1 MPEVTVSIGGREFA
15 VACQEGQ
22 ESFVQTAAA
31 LLDDQAQVLVQQSA
45 RIPEPRLLLMAG
57 LMLADRTAGLEER
70 LRLAEM
76 RAAEAESALEE
87 ALSRPAPE
95 PARIEVPVIPE
106 IVIDTLSEI
115 AARAEA
121 LAGEL
126 EDRIKRAS

>member
-22 ESFVQTAAA
+22 ESYVQTAAA
-31 LLDDQAQVLVQQSA
+31 LLDDQAQVLIQQSA
-45 RIPEPRLLLMAG
+45 RIPESRLLLMAG

-70 LRLAEM
+70 LRLAES
-76 RAAEAESALEE
+76 RAAEAKSALEE
-87 ALSRPAPE
+87 ALSRSAPE

-126 EDRIKRAS
+126 EDRIRRTS